1 MGLHLRNLRI
11 DEYLDAPDSYIEVVS
26 IRSGVEASNGYA
38 KRNSGI
44 KGREFRGLKHV
55 TAHIGFYE
63 LGRLILA
70 YSRSVG
76 DNPREDME
84 YLHVLS

>member
-1 MGLHLRNLRI
+1 MGPHLRNLRI

-44 KGREFRGLKHV
+44 KGRKFHGLKHV
-55 TAHIGFYE
+55 TAHIGFYKW
-63 LGRLILA
+63 GRLILA
-70 YSRSVG
+70 YSRSVC
-76 DNPREDME
+76 DNPREDE
-84 YLHVLS
+84 KYLYVLS